1 MGREE
6 LWCVDVETFVFEAMT
21 GYFTMWYC
29 IKTNVMKM
37 SYKKVKNRNQ
47 NCSIYWVNC
56 SCLNELD
63 KILIQDASIDL
74 YFVLDVADVEEGPG
88 GHQGLYH

>member
-1 MGREE
+1 MFSPVFLLSLLFILLAGVVPKSPGFLTLCGETEREE
-6 LWCVDVETFVFEAMT
+6 LWCVDVEILVFEAMT

-47 NCSIYWVNC
+47 NCSIY
-56 SCLNELD
+56 
-63 KILIQDASIDL
+63 
-74 YFVLDVADVEEGPG
+74 
-88 GHQGLYH
+88 